1 MKDINDAKDDL
12 LQFLL
17 NQLHQGY
24 SEYKRNHPDF
34 AKIVEEQLDGK
45 TDAEFE
51 SQFEDEVKIK
61 THCEGCGEWLGGF
74 DQCDQ
79 CGRINK

>member
-1 MKDINDAKDDL
+1 MTEIDDAL
-12 LQFLL
+12 LQFLIDKL
-17 NQLHQGY
+17 NAGY
-24 SEYKRNHPDF
+24 QEYKRNHPDF
-34 AKIVEEQLDGK
+34 ARVVERDCEGK

-51 SQFEDEVKIK
+51 AMFEDEVKIK
-61 THCEGCGEWLGGF
+61 THCESCGEWLGGF